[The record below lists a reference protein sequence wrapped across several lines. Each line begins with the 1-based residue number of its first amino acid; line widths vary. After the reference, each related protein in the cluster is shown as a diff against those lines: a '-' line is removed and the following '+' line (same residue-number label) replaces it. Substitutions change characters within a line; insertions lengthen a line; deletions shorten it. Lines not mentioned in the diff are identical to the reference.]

1 MSACFLESINAQAPT
16 LIEISEE
23 TLMAGLS
30 CGEVSVLAWD
40 VLRPTLSHCV
50 SITDDAVAPL
60 MRCLGQGLGNDLS
73 IEAGEC
79 STAGLAALMAAK
91 RDPHLW
97 SELAFDENSVVLLIG
112 TEGAT
117 DPEFYQSIMAT
128 TAGLA

>member
-1 MSACFLESINAQAPT
+1 
-16 LIEISEE
+16 
-23 TLMAGLS
+23 
-30 CGEVSVLAWD
+30 
-40 VLRPTLSHCV
+40 
-50 SITDDAVAPL
+50 
-60 MRCLGQGLGNDLS
+60 
-73 IEAGEC
+73 
-79 STAGLAALMAAK
+79 MAAK